1 MDINEMYGI
10 GGGRTAPVEPDGAPS
25 DPAES
30 SAAEEPGTAGDPGDG
45 ASEMDAADAN
55 EQMPDTPVVAK
66 PTRAAVREIHRL
78 LATGQHPVDTA
89 TPFSAGASHALDVEP
104 EGPSERSTKAGLRG
118 LFGALFG
125 SGRSVDHDQDVDDQP
140 RELDEAGT
148 KSGTRPAK
156 DGAGDSDSGGDAKS
170 GWSLPVAPRHLAVG
184 AVFAVVVLIAAV
196 MVGRGGQPEESLPSA
211 SAPSKAAVAAP
222 GKAQHDAP
230 ITIRRDDVSAV
241 CGPGSSH
248 PFDAFGGKDRAWK
261 CLAPYNGVGQVLTI
275 KLSDGPYV
283 ITSIRVVPGYDAAD
297 RDGSDLWLKNRQ
309 VAKATWRFDGASPV
323 PQVFDGTH
331 AQQSVAV
338 PNAVA
343 RVITM
348 TINKTDAPTAAPTGK
363 TSTAQVPGLSPQLP
377 KWLDP
382 SATPL
387 SPTGDSPVQN
397 GGGEEPTAFAV
408 SSIEIVG
415 HVP

>member
-10 GGGRTAPVEPDGAPS
+10 AGERTAAAEPDQAPS
-25 DPAES
+25 EPAET
-30 SAAEEPGTAGDPGDG
+30 SAIEEPGSANDG
-45 ASEMDAADAN
+45 ASEIDLADTT
-55 EQMPDTPVVAK
+55 EQTPDTPVVAK

-78 LATGQHPVDTA
+78 LASGQHPVDT
-89 TPFSAGASHALDVEP
+89 TSPFSTGASHAVDVDP
-104 EGPSERSTKAGLRG
+104 EAPKTRSPKAGLRG
-118 LFGALFG
+118 LFGALIG
-125 SGRSVDHDQDVDDQP
+125 SSRPGDSDQDIDDQP
-140 RELDEAGT
+140 DE
-148 KSGTRPAK
+148 P
-156 DGAGDSDSGGDAKS
+156 DGAGKKAGSKLAQGGSEDSDAAGKAKGGLA
-170 GWSLPVAPRHLAVG
+170 LPVAPRHLAVG
-184 AVFAVVVLIAAV
+184 AAFAVVVLVAAA

-211 SAPSKAAVAAP
+211 SPPSKAAVAP
-222 GKAQHDAP
+222 PSKAQHDAP

-248 PFDAFGGKDRAWK
+248 PFDAFGGKDRAWR

-297 RDGSDLWLKNRQ
+297 ADGSDLWLKNRQ

-323 PQVFDGTH
+323 AQVFDGTH

-348 TINKTDAPTAAPTGK
+348 TINKTDAPTAAATGK

-382 SATPL
+382 SGTPL
-387 SPTGDSPVQN
+387 SPVGGGAVEN

>member
-1 MDINEMYGI
+1 MYGI

-30 SAAEEPGTAGDPGDG
+30 SAAAEPDAPSDG
-45 ASEMDAADAN
+45 ASEITTSDTH
-55 EQMPDTPVVAK
+55 EQTEETPVVAK

-104 EGPSERSTKAGLRG
+104 EGPIERAPKTGLRG

-125 SGRSVDHDQDVDDQP
+125 SGRPVDHDQDVDDQP
-140 RELDEAGT
+140 GELDDAG
-148 KSGTRPAK
+148 KNPGSKAAK
-156 DGAGDSDSGGDAKS
+156 DGPGESDSGGDAKS
-170 GWSLPVAPRHLAVG
+170 GWALPVAPRHLAVG
-184 AVFAVVVLIAAV
+184 GVFAVVVLIAAV
-196 MVGRGGQPEESLPSA
+196 MVGRDGEPQESLPSA

-297 RDGSDLWLKNRQ
+297 TDGSDLWLKNRQ

-348 TINKTDAPTAAPTGK
+348 TINKTDAPSAAPTGK

-382 SATPL
+382 SGTPL
-387 SPTGDSPVQN
+387 SPTGDSPVEN

>member
-1 MDINEMYGI
+1 MDIYEMYGI
-10 GGGRTAPVEPDGAPS
+10 GGGRTAPVEPDEAPS

-30 SAAEEPGTAGDPGDG
+30 STAEEPGDPGDG
-45 ASEMDAADAN
+45 ASEIDSADAH
-55 EQMPDTPVVAK
+55 EQTSHTPVVAK

-104 EGPSERSTKAGLRG
+104 AGPSERSPKAGLRG

-125 SGRSVDHDQDVDDQP
+125 NGRSTDHDQDIDDQP
-140 RELDEAGT
+140 GELDDAGKKAGST
-148 KSGTRPAK
+148 PVK
-156 DGAGDSDSGGDAKS
+156 DGAGDSDSGEDAKS
-170 GWSLPVAPRHLAVG
+170 GWALPVEPRHLAVG

-196 MVGRGGQPEESLPSA
+196 MVGRGGQPQESLPSA
-211 SAPSKAAVAAP
+211 APPSKAAVAAP

-297 RDGSDLWLKNRQ
+297 TDGTDLWLKNRQ

-348 TINKTDAPTAAPTGK
+348 TINKTDAPTGTPTGK

-382 SATPL
+382 SGTLL
-387 SPTGDSPVQN
+387 SPAGDSPVEN
-397 GGGEEPTAFAV
+397 GGSEAPTAFAV